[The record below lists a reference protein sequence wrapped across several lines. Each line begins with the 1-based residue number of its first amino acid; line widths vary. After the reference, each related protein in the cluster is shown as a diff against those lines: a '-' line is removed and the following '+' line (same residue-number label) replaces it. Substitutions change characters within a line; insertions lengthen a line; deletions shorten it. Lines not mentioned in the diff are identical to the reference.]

1 MRSKVNGDTKTL
13 TPNMIT
19 LYEFEKPRLKSDF
32 LFKGRVPRIPRETL
46 PRAKAFLST
55 RK

>member
-19 LYEFEKPRLKSDF
+19 LYEFEKPRLVCVWLRRLKTFSGYAVY
-32 LFKGRVPRIPRETL
+32 L
-46 PRAKAFLST
+46 
-55 RK
+55 